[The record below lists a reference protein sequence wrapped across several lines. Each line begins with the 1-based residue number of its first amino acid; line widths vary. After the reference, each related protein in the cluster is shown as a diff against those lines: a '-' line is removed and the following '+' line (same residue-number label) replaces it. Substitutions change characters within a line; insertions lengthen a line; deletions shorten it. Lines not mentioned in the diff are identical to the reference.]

1 MKLIVKIALLGLVG
15 LARGDAQK
23 AEHPLGQRAATEAQ
37 GKVMLKIEIT
47 RSGSTPA
54 TSAPSEHFVG
64 SVHVVPLFRSDDP
77 LQAAAASVTF
87 EPGARTAWH
96 THPVGQ
102 ILIVTAGEGWVQQW
116 GGPVEVI
123 RQGDVARIPPGVKHW
138 HGATATTSMT
148 HTAIV
153 EPRGGKTV
161 DWMEQVSSDQYH
173 GPQP

>member
-1 MKLIVKIALLGLVG
+1 MKLLAAITLCLLGS
-15 LARGDAQK
+15 ASHATQAGDPSLSETVTKRMQ
-23 AEHPLGQRAATEAQ
+23 
-37 GKVMLKIEIT
+37 KIEIT
-47 RSGSTPA
+47 RSGSTPS
-54 TSAPSEHFVG
+54 TSAPSEHFIG

-77 LQAAAASVTF
+77 LHAAAASVTF

-102 ILIVTAGEGWVQQW
+102 ILIVTAGTGWVQQW

-123 RQGDVARIPPGVKHW
+123 RQGDIVRIPAGVKHW

-153 EPRGGKTV
+153 EPQGDKTV
-161 DWMEQVSSDQYH
+161 DWMEQVSSSQYH